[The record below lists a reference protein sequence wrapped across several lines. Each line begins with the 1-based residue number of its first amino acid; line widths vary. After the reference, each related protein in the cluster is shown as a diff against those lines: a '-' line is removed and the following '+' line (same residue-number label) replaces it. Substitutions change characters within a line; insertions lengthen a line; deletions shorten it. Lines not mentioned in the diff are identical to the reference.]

1 MLREGGIEVDRAT
14 QAVRDNHCA
23 DEAGSV
29 AGKIMK
35 ADVVE
40 TGVECDLHA
49 LCLYLF
55 DVWCERRNVIPLA
68 YLMHSWPMVSATAE
82 TRTRLVK
89 AFRDLQKWH
98 ADALLPAEHQM
109 ISRVLAQSM

>member
-1 MLREGGIEVDRAT
+1 M
-14 QAVRDNHCA
+14 QAMRDNYCA
-23 DEAGSV
+23 DEAGRA

-35 ADVVE
+35 ADVIE
-40 TGVECDLHA
+40 TGVERDLHA

-68 YLMHSWPMVSATAE
+68 YLMHNWPMVSATAE

-98 ADALLPAEHQM
+98 ADALFPAEHQM
-109 ISRVLAQSM
+109 ISRVLAQST

>member
-1 MLREGGIEVDRAT
+1 MPKAVEIVVGPTLASQEKRCAQEAERA
-14 QAVRDNHCA
+14 
-23 DEAGSV
+23 

-35 ADVVE
+35 ADAIE

-68 YLMHSWPMVSATAE
+68 YLMHNWPMVSAGAGA
-82 TRTRLVK
+82 RSRLIK

-98 ADALLPAEHQM
+98 ADASLPTEHQM
-109 ISRVLAQSM
+109 ISRVLAQST